1 MVALERYKHLP
12 WIRVIFTIIAL
23 FVIAFC
29 VGLIVY
35 GNTSTSND
43 VALSILA
50 GISALFAL
58 GQWFYPFSPRQSE
71 ASQMPLAR
79 QLVRS
84 SFRMGDD
91 TAANFPYIT
100 APIQDAYNVAAQILV
115 SINHGG
121 EVSKQ
126 GILILGEANAGKT
139 RLAFEILIHALP
151 TWPVLRWRPDFT
163 IEKISLE
170 ESRRDKRLVIFIDD
184 LQDYVPSARRGSD
197 GKSLIGDSRTTT
209 LLSLVET
216 VFQDMQKAVIVATCR
231 LEDEIRVRA
240 ELGQLLAKLAIIQ
253 LRRFD
258 GDTNN
263 PEIATIIADFQR
275 HGSTHTQDWDGT
287 LGSLV
292 LGLSTKNSEYLKMQ
306 GDPAVSVLRAMKLLA
321 KVGILAHTE
330 QYLRTVC
337 AEVFGEEDLLTDEK
351 TWQEAVNQLVLK
363 QFVTEEVEESSR
375 EFMLVIR
382 KDSYFD
388 QVITDYPTP
397 DRPYQLKQDFARL
410 QKVLVSLRNV
420 AALVNLGVALRDLK
434 YSQEALEI
442 FEQVIA
448 LAPTSADAY
457 INKGLALRDLKRHQ
471 EALEAFEQ
479 AVKLAPTSA
488 DAYIGKGLALRD
500 LKRHQEALE
509 AFEQAV
515 KLDPTS
521 AGVYMRKG
529 LALRDLKRYQEALE
543 TFEQAVK
550 LDPTSAG
557 VYICKGLA
565 LRDLKRYQEALEAF
579 EQAIKLAPTFA
590 YIYICKWMA
599 LSDLNRY
606 QEALEVCEQAVKLD
620 PTSAKAY
627 ISEGKILV
635 NLKRYQG
642 ALKAFER
649 AIKLAPTSTDAY
661 SGKGFILRDLK
672 RYREALKA
680 FDQVIVLA
688 PTSADAY
695 ISKGLVLS
703 DLNRYQEALE
713 TFEQA
718 IKLDPTSVAAYM
730 CKGNTL
736 RDLKRYQEALETF
749 EQAIEL
755 DPTSAGLYRKKA
767 FMLKELGQYREAQK
781 AYNKSRQFLPPN
793 SV

>member
-1 MVALERYKHLP
+1 MLLMLDNLSLEGCSNVVALERYKHLP

-397 DRPYQLKQDFARL
+397 DRP
-410 QKVLVSLRNV
+410 
-420 AALVNLGVALRDLK
+420 
-434 YSQEALEI
+434 
-442 FEQVIA
+442 
-448 LAPTSADAY
+448 
-457 INKGLALRDLKRHQ
+457 
-471 EALEAFEQ
+471 
-479 AVKLAPTSA
+479 
-488 DAYIGKGLALRD
+488 
-500 LKRHQEALE
+500 
-509 AFEQAV
+509 
-515 KLDPTS
+515 
-521 AGVYMRKG
+521 
-529 LALRDLKRYQEALE
+529 
-543 TFEQAVK
+543 
-550 LDPTSAG
+550 
-557 VYICKGLA
+557 
-565 LRDLKRYQEALEAF
+565 
-579 EQAIKLAPTFA
+579 
-590 YIYICKWMA
+590 
-599 LSDLNRY
+599 
-606 QEALEVCEQAVKLD
+606 
-620 PTSAKAY
+620 
-627 ISEGKILV
+627 
-635 NLKRYQG
+635 
-642 ALKAFER
+642 
-649 AIKLAPTSTDAY
+649 
-661 SGKGFILRDLK
+661 
-672 RYREALKA
+672 
-680 FDQVIVLA
+680 
-688 PTSADAY
+688 
-695 ISKGLVLS
+695 
-703 DLNRYQEALE
+703 
-713 TFEQA
+713 
-718 IKLDPTSVAAYM
+718 
-730 CKGNTL
+730 
-736 RDLKRYQEALETF
+736 
-749 EQAIEL
+749 
-755 DPTSAGLYRKKA
+755 
-767 FMLKELGQYREAQK
+767 
-781 AYNKSRQFLPPN
+781 
-793 SV
+793 